1 MKLAT
6 ASILLAFAIVSKAN
20 GASCDR
26 HDGGIV
32 VNVPDDNMS
41 KAMNILLRA
50 LLLLIYGGLLGWT
63 VLNIHKF
70 LVLKKRYKEV
80 SILLYY
86 IFFSALFVTR
96 IVQTTL

>member
-1 MKLAT
+1 
-6 ASILLAFAIVSKAN
+6 
-20 GASCDR
+20 
-26 HDGGIV
+26 
-32 VNVPDDNMS
+32 MS